1 LVPKGIGFDKKGAT
15 GANYPAK
22 LLLLLSNKCEAANF
36 NAAFPLPT
44 AMKRIEKSIE
54 IKAPLRTV
62 YDQWTQFESFP
73 LFMPGVLNVRQMDDR
88 HVFWQV
94 EVLGREVEWEAEIY
108 EQIPDC
114 LIAWRSILGRPHS
127 GAIFFEPMDDRL
139 TRLRVVVEYQ
149 LQGAAERLCDW
160 FGAVQHR
167 VERDLTRFRHFIE
180 VGPSQPAAGWRGR
193 IPQAEMQFVGIGDEQ
208 WTRY

>member
-1 LVPKGIGFDKKGAT
+1 
-15 GANYPAK
+15 
-22 LLLLLSNKCEAANF
+22 
-36 NAAFPLPT
+36 
-44 AMKRIEKSIE
+44 MKRIEKSTE

-73 LFMPGVLNVRQMDDR
+73 LFMPGVMSVRQMDDR

-94 EVLGREVEWEAEIY
+94 AVLGREIEWEAEIY

-139 TRLRVVVEYQ
+139 TRLRVVIEYQ
-149 LQGAAERLCDW
+149 PQGAAEWLCDW
-160 FGAVQHR
+160 FGAVQIR
-167 VERDLTRFRHFIE
+167 VERDLARFRHFVE
-180 VGPSQPAAGWRGR
+180 VGAPQTSGWRGR
-193 IPQAEMQFVGIGDEQ
+193 IPQAEMQLACVGDEQ